1 MAAAYDSRGNAKT
14 AKDDLDGAITDYTQA
29 IILDPNRH
37 AIALGYVTSSRN
49 AHYPDLPDTHQS
61 VGTVGV
67 YYTLLGDTKFGLRD
81 WRSPDTGET
90 TGETP

>member
-1 MAAAYDSRGNAKT
+1 
-14 AKDDLDGAITDYTQA
+14 
-29 IILDPNRH
+29 
-37 AIALGYVTSSRN
+37 
-49 AHYPDLPDTHQS
+49 
-61 VGTVGV
+61 VGV